1 MINPSNAP
9 FFPAVEE
16 LLSWTSKRQQALA
29 GNVANNVA
37 NMDTPGYRAQDYS
50 FEQELATID
59 LSTTTANHIAPLKD
73 EAHARLYAVNSKVK
87 PNGNNVDLEREM
99 TEITKNGLQY
109 ITLVQYLNQ
118 KIRTLRA
125 AINEGGKV

>member
-1 MINPSNAP
+1 MINPTDGP
-9 FFPAVEE
+9 LFPALED

-29 GNVANNVA
+29 ANVA
-37 NMDTPGYRAQDYS
+37 NMDTPGYRAKDYS
-50 FEQELATID
+50 FQQELATID
-59 LSTTTANHIAPLKD
+59 LAATSSKHLTPTE
-73 EAHARLYAVNSKVK
+73 EASPARMVDVNSKVK

-118 KIRTLRA
+118 KIRTLRT

>member
-1 MINPSNAP
+1 MINPSDAS
-9 FFPAVEE
+9 FFPALQD

-29 GNVANNVA
+29 GNVAN
-37 NMDTPGYRAQDYS
+37 MDTPGYQAHDYS
-50 FEQELATID
+50 FEKELATMN
-59 LSTTTANHIAPLKD
+59 LLTTASNHIAPSED
-73 EAHARLYAVNSKVK
+73 AAHARLYEVNTRLK